1 MENSQMP
8 YEGQPTEGYYELGGD
23 VVAQRAVQRTFL
35 WMTLGLA
42 ITGLASVFTVDSGL
56 VFRMLEGN
64 MYWFLFIAEIAL
76 VWFLSARVMS
86 LSLPVATG
94 AFALYSILNGV
105 TLSPI
110 FLIYTSESIASTF
123 FITAGTFGAMA
134 LYGYMT
140 KRDLTRLGS
149 LLFMALIGVI
159 IATVVNIFLRS
170 EILMWIITYAGIVL
184 FVGLTAYDT
193 QKVKQLAAQTAH
205 DEELSKKVSIIGAL
219 NLYLDFINLFLYLLR
234 LFGRRN

>member
-1 MENSQMP
+1 
-8 YEGQPTEGYYELGGD
+8 
-23 VVAQRAVQRTFL
+23 
-35 WMTLGLA
+35 
-42 ITGLASVFTVDSGL
+42 
-56 VFRMLEGN
+56 